1 MLNINNHLFS
11 TIIIIFLYINKCQD
25 LFESTYRID
34 SVFNG
39 LCLSVQ
45 DNEIIS
51 KNTANGLS
59 ENFYIT
65 SSYEDSYFIISRQE
79 NKRLGVDVLNN
90 LKFYNLDD
98 NKDIK
103 KTYWKFINYNNI
115 QNVYLIQNVFSQ
127 KFLEINQEDN
137 KLICKNIVIYNPLNN
152 LNQVKKNSLF
162 IFLKLFENLQI
173 RPIDIEK
180 LKNEPIDVFMKYTD
194 YTDKTLNRTGINE
207 KIKEKDM
214 EELKYSIRS
223 IFKYIPWIRKIFIV
237 MPNDKV
243 RFFKNIEAIRDKIVY
258 IKEKDI
264 IGFDT
269 ANSAPLQFNLYKLEK
284 YGISQNFIYMD
295 DNYFIGGNLKKTDL
309 FYYDDKSKKVVPAIV
324 NNFYFEL
331 NRKEIDRNYDELFNK
346 KDKLSPYDF
355 PGWRITMLAS
365 EKLILDNYN
374 ISIIGSDFT
383 HNAIPLNI
391 NDLKEI
397 YDLII
402 SKYKFANDTLNSLDK
417 NVLNLQ
423 PQHLF
428 CLYGLNIKKREVHP
442 ISYNLLQLEDLK
454 TEYLYTKFFGLL
466 TGGEYSEKHEA
477 AKMVLQ
483 SRYPEPIKYEI
494 EYVEKKDEIKE
505 EKDSTYIDKKELR
518 HMEEVFK
525 NELYNYILIYWGLII
540 LNLIIFS
547 AIIYYFYD
555 MSKTFDLCKRNTYD
569 KISQYEN

>member
-1 MLNINNHLFS
+1 M
-11 TIIIIFLYINKCQD
+11 
-25 LFESTYRID
+25 
-34 SVFNG
+34 
-39 LCLSVQ
+39 
-45 DNEIIS
+45 
-51 KNTANGLS
+51 S

-79 NKRLGVDVLNN
+79 NKRLGVDFQNN

-152 LNQVKKNSLF
+152 LNKVQKNSLF

-324 NNFYFEL
+324 NYFYYEL
-331 NRKEIDRNYDELFNK
+331 NRKEINRNYDELFNK

-428 CLYGLNIKKREVHP
+428 CLYGLNIKKRDVHP

>member
-103 KTYWKFINYNNI
+103 KTYWKFINYNNN

-194 YTDKTLNRTGINE
+194 YTDKTLNRKGINE

-324 NNFYFEL
+324 NYFYYEL
-331 NRKEIDRNYDELFNK
+331 NRKEINRNYDELFNK

-428 CLYGLNIKKREVHP
+428 CLYGLNIKKRDVHP

>member
-79 NKRLGVDVLNN
+79 NKRLGVDFQNN

-103 KTYWKFINYNNI
+103 KTYWKFINYNNN

-152 LNQVKKNSLF
+152 LNKVQKNSLF

-194 YTDKTLNRTGINE
+194 YTDKTLNRKGINE

-324 NNFYFEL
+324 NYFYYEL
-331 NRKEIDRNYDELFNK
+331 NRKEINRNYDELFNK

-428 CLYGLNIKKREVHP
+428 CLYGLNIKKRDVHP

>member
-11 TIIIIFLYINKCQD
+11 TIFIIFLYINKCQD

-79 NKRLGVDVLNN
+79 NKRLGVDFQNN

-152 LNQVKKNSLF
+152 LNKVQKNSLF
-162 IFLKLFENLQI
+162 LFLKLFENLQI

-194 YTDKTLNRTGINE
+194 YTDKTLNRKGINE

-237 MPNDKV
+237 MPNEKV

-324 NNFYFEL
+324 NYFYYEL
-331 NRKEIDRNYDELFNK
+331 NRKEINRNYDELFNK

-428 CLYGLNIKKREVHP
+428 CLYGLNIKKRDVHP

>member
-103 KTYWKFINYNNI
+103 KTYWKFINYNNN

-194 YTDKTLNRTGINE
+194 YTDKTLNRKGINE

-324 NNFYFEL
+324 NYFYYEL
-331 NRKEIDRNYDELFNK
+331 NRKEINRNYDELFNK

>member
-51 KNTANGLS
+51 KNTVNGLS

>member
-51 KNTANGLS
+51 KNTVNGLS

-243 RFFKNIEAIRDKIVY
+243 RFFKDIEAIRDKIVY

>member
-103 KTYWKFINYNNI
+103 KTYWKFINYNNN

-152 LNQVKKNSLF
+152 LNQVQKNSLF
-162 IFLKLFENLQI
+162 LFLKLFENLQI

-324 NNFYFEL
+324 NYFYYEL
-331 NRKEIDRNYDELFNK
+331 NRKEINRNYDELFNK

>member
-51 KNTANGLS
+51 KNTVNGLS

-194 YTDKTLNRTGINE
+194 YTDKTLNRKGINE